1 MKLRDLFVS
10 GTLMFSLI
18 ASGALAADAD
28 KAKKQAE
35 IRKVTQAALAD
46 FYKAEPKLKADVA
59 KAPGY
64 AVFSTYGM
72 SFLIGG
78 SGGKGLVHDNKT
90 RKDTFMHQAQGS
102 VGLQAG
108 VAENRTLIIFNTAA
122 ALNQFT
128 EKGWGAE
135 LGGGV
140 GGAIEGKGAGGSA
153 GGSLISDANIY
164 TLTRTGLQA
173 GAALA
178 GTKFWKDKD
187 LN

>member
-1 MKLRDLFVS
+1 MKLRDLFLS
-10 GTLMFSLI
+10 GALMLSLV
-18 ASGALAADAD
+18 ASGAFAADTD

-64 AVFSTYGM
+64 AVFSTFGI
-72 SFLIGG
+72 SFLVGG

-90 RKDTFMHQAQGS
+90 NKDTFMHQAQGS
-102 VGLQAG
+102 VGVQAG
-108 VAENRTLIIFNTAA
+108 IADSRTLIIFNTAE
-122 ALNQFT
+122 ALKQFADT
-128 EKGWGAE
+128 GWGAE

-140 GGAIEGKGAGGSA
+140 GGAVQGKGGGGSA
-153 GGSLISDANIY
+153 GGSIISNANTY

-178 GTKFWKDKD
+178 GTKFWKDKE

>member
-10 GTLMFSLI
+10 GALMFSLI

-28 KAKKQAE
+28 KTKKQAE

-90 RKDTFMHQAQGS
+90 NKDTFMHQAQGS

-108 VAENRTLIIFNTAA
+108 IAENRTLIIFNTAA
-122 ALNQFT
+122 ALNQFV

-135 LGGGV
+135 AGGNV
-140 GGAIEGKGAGGSA
+140 GAAVEGKGASGGA
-153 GGSLISDANIY
+153 GGSIISNANTY

-173 GAALA
+173 GVALA